1 MTTRSVLVLGMLW
14 TSVAFAN
21 GAGGGPFDREES
33 IEQLRRLLRD
43 GSITG
48 QGLSRRRTLEEYEQR
63 GAEIARWPDE
73 GIKPRPD
80 NAALLYYQALAHYSP
95 PDPCTLVIVNLMG
108 QGRR

>member
-1 MTTRSVLVLGMLW
+1 MLW